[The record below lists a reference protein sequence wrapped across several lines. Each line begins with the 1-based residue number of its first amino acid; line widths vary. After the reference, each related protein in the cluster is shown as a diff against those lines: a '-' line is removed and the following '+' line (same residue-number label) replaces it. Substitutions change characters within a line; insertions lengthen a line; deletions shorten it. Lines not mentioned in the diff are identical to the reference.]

1 MYTLRILEKNG
12 VVSNHSLGTAYSR
25 VRKNACKEF
34 SKIMSKEYPGADTSQ
49 IDSLI
54 VGLNGDKYFI
64 YERGSSENN
73 YYFIMTDSGQTFER
87 L

>member
-1 MYTLRILEKNG
+1 MYTLRIIESNG
-12 VVSNHSLGTAYSR
+12 IVSNHYLGNAYSR
-25 VRKNACKEF
+25 IRKNVCKSF
-34 SKIMSKEYPGADTSQ
+34 KFTMDKDYPDTKTDN

-54 VGLNGDKYFI
+54 VGATGETFFI
-64 YERGSSENN
+64 YEQKATDN